1 MFELFVELISYTNQ
15 PEAVV
20 SLAARTT
27 YTIEPPRLGV
37 IHNGETDADTIRRV
51 IGYGHYSVLEHA
63 NFTFMVKGVSRSL
76 THQLVRHR
84 IASFSQQSQR
94 YVKFDENNFVNI
106 VQPAFDSREAH
117 KLFYNI
123 MQRTNEAYTKLIDN
137 GVPPEDARF
146 VLPNAT
152 ATNIMVT
159 MNAREL
165 LHFFNLRCCNR
176 AQWEI
181 RELANKMLELVK
193 VVAPTIFEKAGASC
207 VSLGYCPEGKL
218 SCGKLNKED
227 KHGFM

>member
-1 MFELFVELISYTNQ
+1 MFVELISYTNQ

-27 YTIEPPRLGV
+27 YTTEPPRLGAM
-37 IHNGETDADTIRRV
+37 HNGETDADTIRRV

-94 YVKFDENNFVNI
+94 HVRFDENNLANI
-106 VQPAFDSREAH
+106 VQPTFNSHEDREM
-117 KLFYNI
+117 FYDT
-123 MQRTNEAYTKLIDN
+123 MRRTTDTYVKLINN

-176 AQWEI
+176 SQWEI

-207 VSLGYCPEGKL
+207 VSLGYCPEGTL

-227 KHGFM
+227 KHGSV